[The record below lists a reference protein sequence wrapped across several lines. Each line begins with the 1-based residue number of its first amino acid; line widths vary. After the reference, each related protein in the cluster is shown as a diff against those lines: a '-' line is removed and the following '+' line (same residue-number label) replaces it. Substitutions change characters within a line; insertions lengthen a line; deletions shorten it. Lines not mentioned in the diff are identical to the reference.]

1 MGTKRSLAALLL
13 AAGLAAAS
21 GLAAGQANPRV
32 AARDQLIITVW
43 GIKDWSTKYLVSPD
57 GSIDFPEIG
66 RVKVAGLTAREAADQ
81 LMARVKSGGFLLDPQ
96 VTVELAQTPN
106 KRVNINGS
114 VRTQGPVPFAGEI
127 TLLEAVTR
135 AGGRLPDAAD
145 EVLIVR
151 AAAAAGAGT
160 DPSPEPTV
168 IEINIR
174 EIENGELAN
183 NITLQDGDNVFVR
196 KAQAVT
202 ITGHVKSV
210 GAYNIQPGTNVE
222 QALAL
227 AGGIAERGSDRR
239 IEITRKENGKTVTLK
254 GVKMTDP
261 VKPGDIIK
269 VGPRI
274 L

>member
-1 MGTKRSLAALLL
+1 MFLL
-13 AAGLAAAS
+13 AACLTAAS
-21 GLAAGQANPRV
+21 GWAAGQANPRV
-32 AARDQLIITVW
+32 AARDQLNITVW
-43 GIKDWSTKYLVSPD
+43 GIKEWSTRYPVSPD

-66 RVKVAGLTAREAADQ
+66 RIKVSGLTSREVADQ
-81 LMARVKSGGFLLDPQ
+81 IAGRLKSGGFLLDPQ
-96 VTVELAQTPN
+96 VTVELEQTPN

-145 EVLIVR
+145 DVLIVR
-151 AAAAAGAGT
+151 MPAVTGAGT
-160 DPSPEPTV
+160 DPAPEPTM
-168 IEINIR
+168 IEVNMR
-174 EIENGELAN
+174 EIENGVLAN
-183 NITLQDGDNVFVR
+183 NVVLQDGDNVFVR

-210 GAYNIQPGTNVE
+210 GAYNVQPGTSVE

-227 AGGIAERGSDRR
+227 AGGISERGSDRR
-239 IEITRKENGKTVTLK
+239 IEITRKEDGKTVTLK
-254 GVKMTDP
+254 GVKMTDL